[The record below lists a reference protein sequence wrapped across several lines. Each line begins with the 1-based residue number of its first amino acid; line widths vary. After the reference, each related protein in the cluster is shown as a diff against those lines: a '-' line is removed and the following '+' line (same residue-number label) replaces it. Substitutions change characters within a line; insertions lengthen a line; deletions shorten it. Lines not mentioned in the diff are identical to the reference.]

1 MVAGWRDVCQHV
13 GVGLNP
19 GDLAKFPAVVSVCV
33 SVSWLVV
40 TEVIGFVWGGGWLQ
54 SVKCQVCFQ
63 WDCASGPLCW
73 SLTRFVFL
81 RENGRVNDGRLYQ
94 ISLSRLSFDG
104 FACILLSCVVYEV
117 ICKTLH
123 VRNTWLEDASCVV
136 VVFQFA
142 IFVLLLPIMWSRW
155 IVICVMDPCLHI
167 EGQWMW
173 LYNFMIPLNSI
184 TRLCRQP
191 SASILVSIWHV

>member
-63 WDCASGPLCW
+63 WDCASGPLC
-73 SLTRFVFL
+73 
-81 RENGRVNDGRLYQ
+81 
-94 ISLSRLSFDG
+94 
-104 FACILLSCVVYEV
+104 
-117 ICKTLH
+117 
-123 VRNTWLEDASCVV
+123 
-136 VVFQFA
+136 
-142 IFVLLLPIMWSRW
+142 
-155 IVICVMDPCLHI
+155 
-167 EGQWMW
+167 
-173 LYNFMIPLNSI
+173 
-184 TRLCRQP
+184 
-191 SASILVSIWHV
+191 